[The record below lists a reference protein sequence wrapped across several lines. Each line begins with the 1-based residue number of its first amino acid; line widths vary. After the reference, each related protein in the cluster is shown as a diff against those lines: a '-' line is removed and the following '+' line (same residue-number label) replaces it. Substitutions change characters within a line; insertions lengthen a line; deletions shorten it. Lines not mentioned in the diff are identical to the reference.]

1 MSNVFRRDGLEVIIA
16 VHGLE
21 CRRCSRDR
29 DPVEHPTGKPVPSVP
44 RWMFPPMRPGSR
56 LTASRS
62 RTEPRHPFGLPPP
75 GTPEGVQAFSPGLS
89 EATPRDMSEER
100 PGPRTG
106 SQNPETHRATGKNR
120 SSGCRSSIFMCPMQ
134 RTLQKV
140 TGLPHPGTPEG
151 VQAFSPGLSEA
162 TPRDM
167 SEERSGPRMGSQNPE
182 THRATGKNRSSGC
195 RSSILM
201 WPVQRTL
208 QKVTGLPPPGT
219 PEGVQAF
226 SPGLSE
232 ATPRDTSEYP
242 PGPRMGSQ
250 NPETHRATGKNRSS
264 GCRSSIL
271 MCPMQ
276 PGRTLQR
283 VPPSRKT
290 A

>member
-1 MSNVFRRDGLEVIIA
+1 MSNVFRRDGLGVIIA

-29 DPVEHPTGKPVPSVP
+29 DPVEHPTGKPVP

-56 LTASRS
+56 PTANRS
-62 RTEPRHPFGLPPP
+62 RTEPQHPFGLPPP

-100 PGPRTG
+100 PGPRMG

-167 SEERSGPRMGSQNPE
+167 SEER
-182 THRATGKNRSSGC
+182 
-195 RSSILM
+195 
-201 WPVQRTL
+201 
-208 QKVTGLPPPGT
+208 
-219 PEGVQAF
+219 
-226 SPGLSE
+226 
-232 ATPRDTSEYP
+232 

-276 PGRTLQR
+276 TALYKECPPRGKPLNLQPLYAQTAELALKRSGIRHTAQAVSR
-283 VPPSRKT
+283 VRIGVIPT
-290 A
+290 VIA